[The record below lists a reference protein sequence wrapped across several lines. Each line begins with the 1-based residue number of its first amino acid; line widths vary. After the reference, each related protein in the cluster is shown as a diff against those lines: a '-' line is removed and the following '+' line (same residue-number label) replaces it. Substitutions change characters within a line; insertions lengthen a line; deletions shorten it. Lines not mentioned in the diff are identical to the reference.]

1 MGSNIEILISTYNG
15 AQYLREQLNSL
26 FSQTYHNFKILIRDD
41 GSNDNTIQIV
51 KEFAAQYSNKI
62 NLIEDDFGNLGSSI
76 SFMKLLE
83 YSVSDYVMFC
93 DQDDVW
99 LPNKIEVTL
108 RKIQEMEEEGFD
120 QPLLVFSDLKVV
132 DNELKIINDSFW
144 SYQKIDPNIASNW
157 KDLAAQNVITGCT
170 IMFNKE
176 AKNCCLPFE
185 LPFLLHDQWTGVCVS
200 KAGKVG
206 FIEEKTLL
214 YRQHNRN
221 VAGAQNYGIK
231 YLYSKIN
238 ELRNSIKYYK
248 SASKYFKE
256 VSVFELL
263 YKKVK
268 INLIRVF
275 NFKV

>member
-1 MGSNIEILISTYNG
+1 MVKVDVLISTYNG
-15 AQYLREQLNSL
+15 EQYIREQLSSL
-26 FSQTYHNFKILIRDD
+26 FSQTYHNFKVLVRDD

-51 KEFAAQYSNKI
+51 KEFVAEYSNKI
-62 NLIEDDFGNLGSSI
+62 NIIEDDFGNLGSSI

-83 YSVSDYVMFC
+83 SSVSDYIMFC

-108 RKIQEMEEEGFD
+108 NKIQDMEEKYFD
-120 QPLLVFSDLKVV
+120 QPLLVFSDLTVV
-132 DNELKIINDSFW
+132 DNELNTINDSFW
-144 SYQKIDPNIASNW
+144 SYQKIDPNIVYDW
-157 KDLAAQNVITGCT
+157 KNLAAQNVITGCT
-170 IMFNKE
+170 IMLNRK

-200 KAGKVG
+200 KVGEVG

-221 VAGAQNYGIK
+221 VAGAQNYGIR

-238 ELRNSIKYYK
+238 ELRNIIKYYK

-263 YKKVK
+263 YRKIK
-268 INLIRVF
+268 INLIRF
-275 NFKV
+275 FYFKV

>member
-1 MGSNIEILISTYNG
+1 MAKVDVLISTYNG
-15 AQYLREQLNSL
+15 EQYLRDQLNSL
-26 FSQTYHNFKILIRDD
+26 FSQTYHNFKILVRDD

-51 KEFAAQYSNKI
+51 KEFAAEYSDKI
-62 NLIEDDFGNLGSSI
+62 NIIEDDFGNLGSSI

-83 YSVSDYVMFC
+83 YSVSDYIMFC

-108 RKIQEMEEEGFD
+108 SKIQDMEGKNFD
-120 QPLLVFSDLKVV
+120 QPLLVFSDLTVV

-144 SYQKIDPNIASNW
+144 SYQKVDPNIASNW

-170 IMFNKE
+170 IMLNKE

-221 VAGAQNYGIK
+221 VAGAQNYGFK

-238 ELRNSIKYYK
+238 ELRNIIKYYK
-248 SASKYFKE
+248 SASRYFKE
-256 VSVFELL
+256 VSVFELI
-263 YKKVK
+263 YIKTK
-268 INLIRVF
+268 INLIRIF